1 MLADVQQA
9 IDGRPPHIPLLLLA
23 DFDGTLAEFA
33 VDPAA
38 PTLSAAR
45 REWLGRLAT
54 RPETVVGLVSGRP
67 IADLRGRAPLP
78 RQAYYAGLH
87 GLEID
92 GPDDSFRHAA
102 LILARPH
109 AAALAAALREL
120 EAAFEGALVE
130 PKGESVAFH
139 VRGVAGPAR
148 AGALAQA
155 EALAQPWVDR
165 GDLRRLHGHFVVEY
179 LPNVNWDKGDAVHW
193 IASDVARRTGRAGWV
208 VFLGDDRSDEDAFE
222 AIESGLGV
230 VVGDRPSRARLRLH
244 SLADVD
250 RLLQWLVNTE

>member
-1 MLADVQQA
+1 MLADIQKA
-9 IDGRPPHIPLLLLA
+9 IEGRPPNLTLILLA

-38 PTLSAAR
+38 PTLTPAR
-45 REWLGRLAT
+45 RAWLSELAT
-54 RPETVVGLVSGRP
+54 RPEFAVGLVSGRP

-92 GPDDSFRHAA
+92 GPDDSFRHAG
-102 LILARPH
+102 LVLARPH
-109 AAALAAALREL
+109 AAAFAAALREL

-148 AGALAQA
+148 AAALAGA
-155 EALAQPWVDR
+155 DALAQPWVAR

-179 LPNVNWDKGDAVHW
+179 LPNVDWDKGDAVRW
-193 IASDVARRTGRAGWV
+193 IASDVVRRTGRPGWV

-222 AIESGLGV
+222 AITSGLGV
-230 VVGDRPSRARLRLH
+230 VVGDRPSRAPLRLH
-244 SLADVD
+244 SLGEVD